1 VNQLHS
7 SASRP
12 NVLVVSDDPEFSRSL
27 VARWQTERTAPE
39 ITLATSDVWRP
50 GSAAD
55 QDLTIV
61 GALPNQLR
69 SSMVAVL
76 SDAVNSP
83 SIWVTA
89 DEAEAFALRASHPQ
103 LVVIER
109 RDEWISA
116 LILLANEMLRR
127 VEALKRAHRA
137 ESAAL
142 ELQRYATLGRY
153 MLEARPNINDA
164 LTSVLGNADLLL
176 LEPGQTL
183 ERAHEQIITIHKMSL
198 RLNEIMQRFSSLAS
212 EMLAA
217 DPPPEPASR
226 VPPAALHSPLLR

>member
-1 VNQLHS
+1 MNQLRS
-7 SASRP
+7 SASRL
-12 NVLVVSDDPEFSRSL
+12 NALVVSDDPEFSRSL
-27 VARWQTERTAPE
+27 VARWQTERNAPE

-50 GSAAD
+50 GSGAD

-61 GALPNQLR
+61 AAVPNELR
-69 SSMVAVL
+69 SSIVAVL
-76 SDAVNSP
+76 SDSTNNP

-89 DEAEAFALRASHPQ
+89 DGGETSALRASHPH
-103 LVVIER
+103 LLVIER

-153 MLEARPNINDA
+153 MLDVRPNINDA
-164 LTSVLGNADLLL
+164 LTSMLGNADLLL

-183 ERAHEQIITIHKMSL
+183 EKAHEQIITIHKMSL

-217 DPPPEPASR
+217 DSPLEQDSTVRPAI
-226 VPPAALHSPLLR
+226 HSPLPR